1 MRLALKPRWDSLKP
15 TRGWKEG
22 KDIAGRGNIMN
33 KGRRHK
39 NLPCPGNGQ
48 QFEEERKPLL
58 VSVPFFH
65 SVEHGKLETNPDL
78 ASLGL
83 ALSMQLYPRH
93 CKRTVRDLFFFF
105 KDFIYS

>member
-1 MRLALKPRWDSLKP
+1 MGLFEANPRV
-15 TRGWKEG
+15 EG

-58 VSVPFFH
+58 VSVPFLH

-83 ALSMQLYPRH
+83 AFSMQLYPQP
-93 CKRTVRDLFFFF
+93 LQ
-105 KDFIYS
+105 KDCQRS